1 MVNLIG
7 VDISKSFVLEKNLLI
22 PKITESL
29 EAEKVYFRVAFY
41 DFGLDRL
48 TTPVTYSE
56 QNEI

>member
-56 QNEI
+56 